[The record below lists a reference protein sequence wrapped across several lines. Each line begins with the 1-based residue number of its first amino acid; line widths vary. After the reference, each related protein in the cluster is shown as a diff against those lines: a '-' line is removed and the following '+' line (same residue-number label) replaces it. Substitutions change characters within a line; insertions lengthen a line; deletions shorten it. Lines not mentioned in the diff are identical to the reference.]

1 MHNNMNVIKIVV
13 CGDVNSGKTSLLR
26 RFVDNDYSDNK
37 KPTIA
42 VDYSIYDDQ
51 INKCTVHN
59 WDVSGEMRYANMAC
73 VSAAGA
79 QAVLFCFDMCNHHS
93 FESIEAVWR
102 PLLATTF
109 AIGTNSL
116 AMYLVGTKLDMAD
129 SQRRQVP
136 AQEAL
141 NYAVDKGM
149 RYFEVSAKTGQFVA
163 QSFQSLVQMVLFSQ
177 PTDKTDEIY
186 DDDGDVD
193 HLLDFDS
200 PTTTTTAAAAETTN
214 SCWKCCF

>member
-1 MHNNMNVIKIVV
+1 MKVVKIVV
-13 CGDVNSGKTSLLR
+13 CGDVNSGKTSLMR

-59 WDVSGEMRYANMAC
+59 WDVSGEMRYANMVC

-79 QAVLFCFDMCNHHS
+79 QAVLFCFDLCSHRS
-93 FESIEAVWR
+93 FESIEVVWK

-109 AIGTNSL
+109 AIGNTDVAL
-116 AMYLVGTKLDMAD
+116 YLVGTKLDMAD
-129 SQRRQVP
+129 AQRRQVTS
-136 AQEAL
+136 QEAL
-141 NYAVDKGM
+141 SYAVESGM

-163 QSFQSLVQMVLFSQ
+163 QSFQALVQMAVFNQ
-177 PTDKTDEIY
+177 PSISIIGDGGY
-186 DDDGDVD
+186 DHDDAEQ
-193 HLLDFDS
+193 LLDFDA
-200 PTTTTTAAAAETTN
+200 PLTATTTTATAATAKN
-214 SCWKCCF
+214 SCWNCCF

>member
-1 MHNNMNVIKIVV
+1 MKVIKIVV

-42 VDYSIYDDQ
+42 VDYSIYDDN

-79 QAVLFCFDMCNHHS
+79 QAVLFCFDLCDHHS
-93 FESIEAVWR
+93 FESIDAVWR

-109 AIGTNSL
+109 AIGSSNVMAL
-116 AMYLVGTKLDMAD
+116 YLVGTKLDMAD
-129 SQRRQVP
+129 AQRRQVT

-141 NYAVDKGM
+141 NYAVANGM

-163 QSFQSLVQMVLFSQ
+163 QSFQSLVQMVMFNQ
-177 PTDKTDEIY
+177 PNGTSFGEDE
-186 DDDGDVD
+186 
-193 HLLDFDS
+193 HLLEFDS
-200 PTTTTTAAAAETTN
+200 SPTTTAAAETTQY
-214 SCWKCCF
+214 CWKCCF